1 MYKAALNYYA
11 GYMGSHMTFVE
22 LFKELER
29 YIDRPRRRF
38 KACMRV
44 KRGLKNTDVPGGMY
58 KDQAYLEG
66 AVSILRRRKEISFE
80 DLYSGKIA
88 LEDLGRLQNFIR
100 KDGIKLPWFL
110 KDKAKYM
117 AALDRIAEVNN
128 IH

>member
-1 MYKAALNYYA
+1 MA
-11 GYMGSHMTFVE
+11 SHMTFVE
-22 LFKELER
+22 LFKDLER
-29 YIDRPRRRF
+29 YVDCPMGRF
-38 KACMRV
+38 KVCVRV
-44 KRGLKNTDVPGGMY
+44 KRGLTNTDSPGGMY

-66 AVSILRRRKEISFE
+66 AVSILRRRNEINFE

-88 LEDLGRLQNFIR
+88 LEDLNRLQKYIR
-100 KDGIKLPWFL
+100 KDGMKLPWFL